1 MSSQPSPLASAH
13 PATSATG
20 AVPALKHFVDLQSL
34 SPEQFWGLMKL
45 AMRLKNERTQKGFN
59 EPICANKSLALVFA
73 KPSLRTRVSFEMGM
87 QHLGG
92 YAFYL
97 SPQEIGLGQR
107 ESVPDIARV
116 LSGYCDGIMARV
128 FDHAHILQLAEWGTV
143 PVINGLSDF
152 SHPCQALADLFT
164 IWEHMGEPSKLTL
177 AYVGDGSNNVATSL
191 MHAAAKTGMAMRVVA
206 PTGYQ
211 PDPQTLAQSGANVT
225 VTDDLDGVQGADVLY
240 TDVWTSMGQE
250 AERAARLAI
259 FPAYQINEALLAR
272 TGNSDVR
279 VLHCLPAHR
288 GEEITDDVAD
298 GAGSLLFP
306 QAHNRLHAQKAIL
319 AHLLGGATLDS

>member
-1 MSSQPSPLASAH
+1 MPI
-13 PATSATG
+13 
-20 AVPALKHFVDLQSL
+20 PALSHFLDLESVSSAQL
-34 SPEQFWGLMKL
+34 WGLMRL
-45 AMRLKNERTQKGFN
+45 AQELKAERGRIGHN
-59 EPICANKSLALVFA
+59 MPILEHKSLALLFQ

-92 YAFYL
+92 HAFYI
-97 SPQEIGLGQR
+97 SPTEVGLGTR
-107 ESVPDIARV
+107 ESVPDVARV

-164 IWEHMGEPSKLTL
+164 IWEHFGALEGLTL

-191 MHAAAKTGMAMRVVA
+191 VQATAKMGIQMRVVA
-206 PTGYQ
+206 PPAYQ
-211 PDPQTLAQSGANVT
+211 PDPTRLNGSGVT
-225 VTDDLDGVQGADVLY
+225 VTDDLDGVVGADLIY
-240 TDVWTSMGQE
+240 TDTWTSMGQE
-250 AERAARLAI
+250 AEAAQRRTV
-259 FPAYQINEALLAR
+259 FPPYQVNQALLDR
-272 TGNSDVR
+272 TSNNNVR

-288 GEEITDDVAD
+288 GEEITDAVLD
-298 GAGSLLFP
+298 GAHSLAFP

-319 AHLLGGATLDS
+319 AHLLGGVPLT